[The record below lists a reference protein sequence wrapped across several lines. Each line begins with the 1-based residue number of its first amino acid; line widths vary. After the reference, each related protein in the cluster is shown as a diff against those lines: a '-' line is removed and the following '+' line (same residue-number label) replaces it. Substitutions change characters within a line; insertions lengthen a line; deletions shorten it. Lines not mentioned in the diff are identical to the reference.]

1 MPAFFSPIPTASAP
15 AWKACFSALACGAAL
30 LLGSGQALAWDIED
44 VAALARQR
52 AETPFQPAAPAAQAM
67 PAELATLDY
76 DSYRDI
82 RYKPALNL
90 WRTEKLPYE
99 INFFHV
105 GRQGEAVRIHEISA
119 DGVKP
124 LAYDPATFDFGKN
137 QFQPQAWG
145 DLGHGGVRA
154 FSHLNSPEHK
164 DELIVFSGASYF
176 RALGM
181 GQRYG
186 LSARGLAIDTVG
198 AAQEEFPRFTDFW
211 LEKPAAAATTTTDE
225 GANAGAGAT
234 QSAATAANDPLTIYA
249 LLDSPRMSG
258 AYRFDVKPGEE
269 TVTEVHAKIFMRAT
283 DKPVAT
289 LGLAPLTS
297 MFFFG
302 ENQPRP
308 GDFRPEVHD
317 SDGLMIATDDTQGG
331 GEWLW
336 RPLQNPASTLVTSF
350 AVKRLK
356 GFGLMQRDRTFAS
369 YEDTEAR
376 YELRPS
382 AWITPLSGF
391 GAGRVEL
398 LQFATPDET
407 HDNIAAYWVPEK
419 MPAPGEALELSY
431 QIAWQGQ
438 NQQRP
443 PNSWVTQSRKGTG
456 YSKLSAEALARQ
468 HQFVIDFTGP
478 ALDALPDNAQVQA
491 ITTASANARI
501 LESQAWRNPA
511 TGTWRM
517 ALRVERLPAADI
529 ADITQPLQ
537 PIELRAFLQD
547 NHHTLSETW
556 TNLITN

>member
-1 MPAFFSPIPTASAP
+1 MPAFFSPIRTASAP
-15 AWKACFSALACGAAL
+15 AWKACFSALSCCAAL
-30 LLGSGQALAWDIED
+30 LLGSAQALAWDIDD

-52 AETPFQPAAPAAQAM
+52 AETPFQPAAQAM
-67 PAELATLDY
+67 PPELATLDY
-76 DSYRDI
+76 DSYRNI

-90 WRTEKLPYE
+90 WRADKLPYE
-99 INFFHV
+99 VNFFHV

-137 QFQPQAWG
+137 QLQPQAWG

-176 RALGM
+176 RALGA

-186 LSARGLAIDTVG
+186 LSARGLAVDTVG

-211 LEKPAAAATTTTDE
+211 LEKPA
-225 GANAGAGAT
+225 
-234 QSAATAANDPLTIYA
+234 TAHAPLTIYA

-258 AYRFDVKPGEE
+258 AYRFDVKPGDD

-317 SDGLMIATDDTQGG
+317 SDGLMIATDNGLGG

-350 AVKRLK
+350 AVKSLK
-356 GFGLMQRDRTFAS
+356 GFGLMQRDRAFAS

-419 MPAPGEALELSY
+419 MPAPGESLELRY

-443 PNSWVTQSRKGTG
+443 PNGWVTQSRKGIG
-456 YSKLSAEALARQ
+456 YSQQDAEALARQ
-468 HQFVIDFTGP
+468 TQFVIDFTGP
-478 ALDALPDNAQVQA
+478 ALDALPDNAPVQA
-491 ITTASANARI
+491 IATASANARI

-511 TGTWRM
+511 TGAWRM
-517 ALRVERLPAADI
+517 ALRVERLPA

-556 TNLITN
+556 TNLITH

>member
-1 MPAFFSPIPTASAP
+1 MPAFFSPFRTASAP
-15 AWKACFSALACGAAL
+15 AWKACFSALSCGAAL

-52 AETPFQPAAPAAQAM
+52 AETPFQPAAPAAQAV
-67 PAELATLDY
+67 PAELAALDY

-90 WRTEKLPYE
+90 WRADKLPYE

-105 GRQGEAVRIHEISA
+105 GRQGDAVRIHEISA

-137 QFQPQAWG
+137 QFQSQAWG

-186 LSARGLAIDTVG
+186 LSARGLAVDTVG
-198 AAQEEFPRFTDFW
+198 ATQEEFPRFTDFW
-211 LEKPAAAATTTTDE
+211 LEKP
-225 GANAGAGAT
+225 
-234 QSAATAANDPLTIYA
+234 TAANGPLTIYA
-249 LLDSPRMSG
+249 LLDSPRMSA

-317 SDGLMIATDDTQGG
+317 SDGLMIATDNGQGG

-350 AVKRLK
+350 AVKSLK
-356 GFGLMQRDRTFAS
+356 GFGLMQRDRAFAS
-369 YEDTEAR
+369 YEDSEAR

-398 LQFATPDET
+398 LQLATLDET

-419 MPAPGEALELSY
+419 MPAPGESLELRY

-456 YSKLSAEALARQ
+456 YSKLGAEALARQ
-468 HQFVIDFTGP
+468 TQFVIDFTGP
-478 ALDALPDNAQVQA
+478 ALDALPENAQVQA

-511 TGTWRM
+511 TGAWRM

-529 ADITQPLQ
+529 ADTIQPLQ

>member
-1 MPAFFSPIPTASAP
+1 MPAFFRPIATARTP
-15 AWKACFSALACGAAL
+15 AWTACAAALGCGAALL
-30 LLGSGQALAWDIED
+30 LLGSGQALAWGLED
-44 VAALARQR
+44 VSALARQR
-52 AETPFQPAAPAAQAM
+52 AQAPFQPAALAA
-67 PAELATLDY
+67 PAELAALDY

-82 RYKPALNL
+82 RYQPALNL
-90 WRTEKLPYE
+90 WRADKLPYE

-105 GRQGEAVRIHEISA
+105 GRQGEAVRIHQITPE
-119 DGVKP
+119 GVQP

-137 QFQPQAWG
+137 QFQSQAWG

-154 FSHLNSPEHK
+154 FSHLNSPAHK

-176 RALGM
+176 RALGA

-186 LSARGLAIDTVG
+186 LSARGLGVDTAG
-198 AAQEEFPRFTDFW
+198 AAPEEFPRFTDFW
-211 LEKPAAAATTTTDE
+211 LEKPAAAATATTT
-225 GANAGAGAT
+225 GT
-234 QSAATAANDPLTIYA
+234 STSTSTSAATAASGALTMYA

-258 AYRFDVKPGEE
+258 AYRFDVKPGEN
-269 TVTEVHAKIFMRAT
+269 TVTEVHARIFMRAS
-283 DKPVAT
+283 DKPAAT

-317 SDGLMIATDDTQGG
+317 SDGLMIALDDGQGG

-336 RPLQNPASTLVTSF
+336 RPLQNPSSTLVTSF
-350 AVKRLK
+350 AMKALK
-356 GFGLMQRDRTFAS
+356 GFGLMQRDRAFAS

-382 AWITPLSGF
+382 AWVTPLSGF

-419 MPAPGEALELSY
+419 MPAPGEMLELRY

-443 PNSWVTQSRKGTG
+443 PRGWVTQTRRGTG
-456 YSKLSAEALARQ
+456 YSKLGAEALARQ
-468 HQFVIDFTGP
+468 TQFVIDFAGP
-478 ALDALPDNAQVQA
+478 ALDALAQDAQVQA
-491 ITTASANARI
+491 ISSASANARV
-501 LESQAWRNPA
+501 LESLAWRNPA
-511 TGTWRM
+511 TGAWRM
-517 ALRVERLPAADI
+517 VLRVERLPEADP
-529 ADITQPLQ
+529 TQAPQ
-537 PIELRAFLQD
+537 PIELRAFLHYKNQP
-547 NHHTLSETW
+547 LSETW
-556 TNLITN
+556 TNLITP